1 MLYQNCPPG
10 INVLGGDDHVLEIVF
25 GDDLSGKIPEN
36 FYKALYQKKVD
47 FELFTDENGYLI
59 GINFKIRE
67 ENV

>member
-10 INVLGGDDHVLEIVF
+10 INVLGGDDHVIEIVF
-25 GDDLSGKIPEN
+25 GDDLSGKVPEN
-36 FYKALYQKKVD
+36 FYKPLYQKKVD
-47 FELFTDENGYLI
+47 FELFTDDNGYLL